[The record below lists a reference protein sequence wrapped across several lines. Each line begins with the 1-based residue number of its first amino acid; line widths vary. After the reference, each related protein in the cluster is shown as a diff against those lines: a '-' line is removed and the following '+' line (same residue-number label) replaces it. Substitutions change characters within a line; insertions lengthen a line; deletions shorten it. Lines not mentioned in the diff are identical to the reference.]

1 MDYTFFNFN
10 HLTSLI
16 RTQFESWQL
25 KEYKKDAK
33 RISLIGFT
41 RNINV
46 SRKMKQLDGY
56 LRSDNVSRYT
66 KLRNTYYFVSCLR

>member
-16 RTQFESWQL
+16 RAQFESWQL
-25 KEYKKDAK
+25 KENKKDAK

-41 RNINV
+41 RTINV

>member
-25 KEYKKDAK
+25 KENKKDAK
-33 RISLIGFT
+33 RILLIGFT
-41 RNINV
+41 RAINV
-46 SRKMKQLDGY
+46 SRKMKQFDGH
-56 LRSDNVSRYT
+56 LRSDNVTRYT
-66 KLRNTYYFVSCLR
+66 RLRNTYYFVSCLR